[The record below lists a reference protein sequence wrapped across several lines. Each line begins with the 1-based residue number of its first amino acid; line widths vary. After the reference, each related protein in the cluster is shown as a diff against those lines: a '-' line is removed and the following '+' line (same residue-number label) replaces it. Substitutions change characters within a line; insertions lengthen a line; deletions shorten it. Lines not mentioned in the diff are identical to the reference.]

1 MFIIIFFINTHTVSL
16 SGLRVIDMVPLYLY
30 FNTIYVLKIGTF
42 SYTCNIIMK
51 TGKLTRMSYPY
62 LIYIFYSKFTLY
74 PNNVLYSKGKSQVM
88 C

>member
-1 MFIIIFFINTHTVSL
+1 MFIIIFFIHIHTVSL
-16 SGLRVIDMVPLYLY
+16 SDLRVIDMVPLYLC
-30 FNTIYVLKIGTF
+30 FNTIYVLKISTF

-51 TGKLTRMSYPY
+51 SGRLTRMSYFY

-74 PNNVLYSKGKSQVM
+74 PNNILYSKGKSQVM

>member
-30 FNTIYVLKIGTF
+30 FNNIYVLKIGTF
-42 SYTCNIIMK
+42 SYTYNIIMK
-51 TGKLTRMSYPY
+51 TGKLTRMSYSY